1 MTFKRRIIANFV
13 LKFFG
18 RRPRDVETKNSMK
31 QLNPIPLLTCLL
43 MLAVGLFYGLLYP
56 YHLHYYE
63 QMQMFQFSSQYFWE
77 TVLVPGGVAD
87 YVGRFLTQFFHITWA
102 GATIMALL
110 YGMVYL
116 TSWLALQDGLT
127 GQNKRF
133 WPIVLLLPIRYLW
146 INGCDENAM
155 PALWIALAISLLAV
169 FAIKKIGNNTLR
181 RIVAL
186 LSFIVLYAAVG
197 PLSFVMIALMA
208 LHELRQG
215 DSLRWGWAVAFVVIA
230 LTLPQVAH
238 RMVNW
243 PLENL
248 YKGIHYFRFTQVQ
261 LPYIWVAAGLVV
273 VIDLLS
279 HLAER
284 FTKGREM
291 ANRFVLF
298 SGTFAIIVVL
308 IYLGV
313 RQHYR
318 PNNEVMM
325 MYDDMVLNE
334 RWDDILSAAE
344 KRTPKHPACVQCIN
358 LAMAMK
364 GRMGDLLFRVPQSDA
379 GALLPEFTI
388 NFSRPLTAGQ
398 IYLNLGWTNTAQR
411 FVYEAQESIPDYEK
425 SARCYKLLAQTH
437 LARGERALAKKYLKK
452 LQKTLFYADWAN
464 ETMALANNPDPKA
477 LAQHPFY
484 GQLMRGAVKD
494 DYFFSPDMMAM
505 LGNYCTTTP
514 HNHIATQYLLALALV
529 ERDLD
534 TFVAC
539 FNLDQYLNGKERI
552 PEYYQQALA
561 LEWTRKHQTLEGIPY
576 NIDERVLDA
585 MDQFVTDYNNQM
597 PREQLER
604 KYFFTYWYYY
614 MTGEKP
620 AQKSQTYESAAQS

>member
-1 MTFKRRIIANFV
+1 MRLSNLV
-13 LKFFG
+13 
-18 RRPRDVETKNSMK
+18 PW
-31 QLNPIPLLTCLL
+31 LTCLL
-43 MLAVGLFYGLLYP
+43 MVAVGLFYGLLYP

-77 TVLVPGGVAD
+77 TVLVPGGLAD
-87 YVGRFLTQFFHITWA
+87 YLGRFLTQFFHITWA
-102 GATIMALL
+102 GALIMALL
-110 YGMVYL
+110 YGIVYL
-116 TSWLALQDGLT
+116 TSWLAVRNGLS
-127 GQNKRF
+127 GQNRLF
-133 WPIVLLLPIRYLW
+133 WAILLLLPIRFLW

-155 PALWIALAISLLAV
+155 PALWIAFATSLLAV
-169 FAIKKIGNNTLR
+169 YVLKKIGNDTLR

-186 LSFIVLYAAVG
+186 LAFIVMYAAVG
-197 PLSFVMIALMA
+197 PLSVVLMALMA
-208 LHELRQG
+208 LHELRRDDG
-215 DSLRWGWAVAFVVIA
+215 LRWVWALVFVGVAII
-230 LTLPQVAH
+230 LPQVAH
-238 RMVNW
+238 RIVNW

-261 LPYIWVAAGLVV
+261 LPYIWVAAGLIVI
-273 VIDLLS
+273 IDLLS

-284 FTKGREM
+284 FLKGKEVVNSYVLGLGTLALM
-291 ANRFVLF
+291 VLLIFV
-298 SGTFAIIVVL
+298 
-308 IYLGV
+308 GV
-313 RQHYR
+313 KRHYR
-318 PNNEVMM
+318 PNNEVML

-334 RWDDILSAAE
+334 RWDDILDAAK

-364 GRMGDLLFRVPQSDA
+364 GRMGDLLFRVPQSDS
-379 GALLPEFTI
+379 GALLPEFSI

-411 FVYEAQESIPDYEK
+411 FVYEAQESIPDTEK

-452 LQKTLFYADWAN
+452 LQKTLFYDDWAN

-484 GQLMRGAVKD
+484 GQLMRGAVKE

-514 HNHIATQYLLALALV
+514 HNHIATQYLLGLALV
-529 ERDLD
+529 ERDLE

-604 KYFFTYWYYY
+604 KYFFTYWFYY

-620 AQKSQTYESAAQS
+620 TKSQTYESAPQS

>member
-1 MTFKRRIIANFV
+1 MPW
-13 LKFFG
+13 L
-18 RRPRDVETKNSMK
+18 
-31 QLNPIPLLTCLL
+31 LCLLLTV
-43 MLAVGLFYGLLYP
+43 AVGLFYGLLYP

-63 QMQMFQFSSQYFWE
+63 KMQMFQFSSQYFWE
-77 TVLVPGGVAD
+77 TVPVPGGLAD
-87 YVGRFLTQFFHITWA
+87 YVGHFLTQFYHITWA
-102 GATIMALL
+102 GALIMALL
-110 YGMVYL
+110 CGLVYL
-116 TSWLALQDGLT
+116 TGWLALRDGLT
-127 GQNKRF
+127 GQNRLL
-133 WPIVLLLPIRYLW
+133 WLILLLLPIRFLW

-155 PALWIALAISLLAV
+155 PALWIALAASLSAV
-169 FAIKKIGNNTLR
+169 CVVKRIGNDTMR

-186 LSFIVLYAAVG
+186 PAFVLLYAAMG
-197 PLSFVMIALMA
+197 PLSFVMIALLA
-208 LHELRQG
+208 LHELRQA
-215 DSLRWGWAVAFVVIA
+215 DSLRWVWAVIFVVVA
-230 LTLPQVAH
+230 LALPQVAH

-273 VIDLLS
+273 IIDGLS

-284 FTKGREM
+284 WLKGREVM
-291 ANRFVLF
+291 NGYLLGTV
-298 SGTFAIIVVL
+298 TFALMAVL
-308 IYLGV
+308 IFMGV
-313 RQHYR
+313 RRNYR
-318 PNNEVMM
+318 PNQEVMM
-325 MYDDMVLNE
+325 MYDDMVLNQ
-334 RWDDILSAAE
+334 RWDDILDAAWQ
-344 KRTPKHPACVQCIN
+344 RTPKHPACVQCIN

-364 GRMGDLLFRVPQSDA
+364 GRMGDLLFRVPQSDS
-379 GALLPEFTI
+379 GALLPEFSI

-398 IYLNLGWTNTAQR
+398 IYLALGWTNTAQR

-464 ETMALANNPDPKA
+464 ETMALADNPDPKA

-484 GQLMRGAVKD
+484 GQLMRGAVRD
-494 DYFFSPDMMAM
+494 DYFFSPDMLAM

-514 HNHIATQYLLALALV
+514 HNHVATQYLLALALV
-529 ERDLD
+529 ERDLE

-576 NIDERVLDA
+576 DIDQRVLDA
-585 MDQFVTDYNNQM
+585 MDQFVTDYNRQM

-620 AQKSQTYESAAQS
+620 ADKAQTYESVPQS

>member
-1 MTFKRRIIANFV
+1 MRLSNLV
-13 LKFFG
+13 
-18 RRPRDVETKNSMK
+18 PW
-31 QLNPIPLLTCLL
+31 LTCLL
-43 MLAVGLFYGLLYP
+43 MVAVGLFYGLLYP

-77 TVLVPGGVAD
+77 TVLVPGGLAD
-87 YVGRFLTQFFHITWA
+87 YLGRFLTQFFHITWA
-102 GATIMALL
+102 GALIMALL
-110 YGMVYL
+110 YGIVYL
-116 TSWLALQDGLT
+116 TSWLAVRNGLS
-127 GQNKRF
+127 GQNRLF
-133 WPIVLLLPIRYLW
+133 WTILLLLPIRFLW

-155 PALWIALAISLLAV
+155 PALWIAFASSLLAV
-169 FAIKKIGNNTLR
+169 YVLKKIGNDTLR
-181 RIVAL
+181 RGVAL
-186 LSFIVLYAAVG
+186 LAFIVLYAVVG
-197 PLSFVMIALMA
+197 PLSVVLMALMA
-208 LHELRQG
+208 LYELRRDDG
-215 DSLRWGWAVAFVVIA
+215 LRWVWALVFVGVAVI
-230 LTLPQVAH
+230 LPQVAH
-238 RMVNW
+238 RIVNW
-243 PLENL
+243 PLEKL

-261 LPYIWVAAGLVV
+261 LPYIWVAAGLIVI
-273 VIDLLS
+273 IDLLS

-284 FTKGREM
+284 FLKGKEVVNSYVLGLGTLALM
-291 ANRFVLF
+291 ALLIFV
-298 SGTFAIIVVL
+298 
-308 IYLGV
+308 GV
-313 RQHYR
+313 KRHYR
-318 PNNEVMM
+318 PNNEVML

-334 RWDDILSAAE
+334 RWDDILDAAK

-364 GRMGDLLFRVPQSDA
+364 GRMGDLLFRVPQSDS
-379 GALLPEFTI
+379 GALLPEFSI

-411 FVYEAQESIPDYEK
+411 FVYEAQESIPDTEK

-452 LQKTLFYADWAN
+452 LQKTLFYDDWAN
-464 ETMALANNPDPKA
+464 ETMALANNPDPKT

-484 GQLMRGAVKD
+484 GQLMRGAVKE

-514 HNHIATQYLLALALV
+514 HNHIATQYLLGLALV
-529 ERDLD
+529 ERDLE

-604 KYFFTYWYYY
+604 KYFFTYWFYY

-620 AQKSQTYESAAQS
+620 TKSQTYESAPQS

>member
-1 MTFKRRIIANFV
+1 MRLSNLV
-13 LKFFG
+13 
-18 RRPRDVETKNSMK
+18 PW
-31 QLNPIPLLTCLL
+31 LTCLL
-43 MLAVGLFYGLLYP
+43 MVAVGLFYGLLYP

-77 TVLVPGGVAD
+77 TVLVPGGLAD
-87 YVGRFLTQFFHITWA
+87 YLGRFLTQFFHITWA
-102 GATIMALL
+102 GALIMALL
-110 YGMVYL
+110 YGIVYL
-116 TSWLALQDGLT
+116 TSWLAVRNGLS
-127 GQNKRF
+127 GQNRLF
-133 WPIVLLLPIRYLW
+133 WAILLLLPIRFLW

-155 PALWIALAISLLAV
+155 PALWIAFASSLLAV
-169 FAIKKIGNNTLR
+169 YVLKKIGSDTLR

-186 LSFIVLYAAVG
+186 LAFIVLYAVVG
-197 PLSFVMIALMA
+197 PLSVMLMALMA
-208 LHELRQG
+208 LHELRRDDG
-215 DSLRWGWAVAFVVIA
+215 LRWVWALVFVGVTII
-230 LTLPQVAH
+230 LPQVAH
-238 RMVNW
+238 RIVNW

-261 LPYIWVAAGLVV
+261 LPYIWVAAGLIV

-284 FTKGREM
+284 FLKGKEVVNSYVLGLGTLALM
-291 ANRFVLF
+291 ALLIFV
-298 SGTFAIIVVL
+298 
-308 IYLGV
+308 GV
-313 RQHYR
+313 KRHYR
-318 PNNEVMM
+318 PNNEVML

-334 RWDDILSAAE
+334 RWDDILDAAQ

-364 GRMGDLLFRVPQSDA
+364 GRMGDLLFRVPQSDS
-379 GALLPEFTI
+379 GALLPEFSI

-411 FVYEAQESIPDYEK
+411 FVYEAQESIPDTEK

-452 LQKTLFYADWAN
+452 LQKTLFYDDWAN
-464 ETMALANNPDPKA
+464 ETMALADNPDPKA

-484 GQLMRGAVKD
+484 GQLMRGAVKE

-514 HNHIATQYLLALALV
+514 HNHIATQYLLGLALV
-529 ERDLD
+529 ERDLE

-604 KYFFTYWYYY
+604 KYFFTYWFYY

-620 AQKSQTYESAAQS
+620 TKSQTYESAPQS

>member
-1 MTFKRRIIANFV
+1 MRLSNLV
-13 LKFFG
+13 
-18 RRPRDVETKNSMK
+18 PW
-31 QLNPIPLLTCLL
+31 LTCLL
-43 MLAVGLFYGLLYP
+43 MVAVGLFYGLLYP

-77 TVLVPGGVAD
+77 TVLVPGGLAD
-87 YVGRFLTQFFHITWA
+87 YLGRFLTQFFHITWA
-102 GATIMALL
+102 GALIMALL
-110 YGMVYL
+110 YGIVYL
-116 TSWLALQDGLT
+116 TSWLAVRNGLS
-127 GQNKRF
+127 GQNRLF
-133 WPIVLLLPIRYLW
+133 WTILLLLPIRFLW

-155 PALWIALAISLLAV
+155 PALWIAFASSLLAV
-169 FAIKKIGNNTLR
+169 YVLKKIGNDTLR
-181 RIVAL
+181 RGVAL
-186 LSFIVLYAAVG
+186 LAFIVLYAVVG
-197 PLSFVMIALMA
+197 PLSVVLMALMA
-208 LHELRQG
+208 LYELRRDDG
-215 DSLRWGWAVAFVVIA
+215 LRWVWALVFVGVAVI
-230 LTLPQVAH
+230 LPQVAH
-238 RMVNW
+238 RIVNW

-261 LPYIWVAAGLVV
+261 LPYIWVAAGLIVI
-273 VIDLLS
+273 IDLLS

-284 FTKGREM
+284 FLKGKEVVNSYVLGLGTLALM
-291 ANRFVLF
+291 ALLIFV
-298 SGTFAIIVVL
+298 
-308 IYLGV
+308 GV
-313 RQHYR
+313 KRHYR
-318 PNNEVMM
+318 PNNEVML

-334 RWDDILSAAE
+334 RWDDILDAAK

-364 GRMGDLLFRVPQSDA
+364 GRMGDLLFRVPQSDS
-379 GALLPEFTI
+379 GALLPEFSI

-411 FVYEAQESIPDYEK
+411 FVYEAQESIPDTEK

-452 LQKTLFYADWAN
+452 LQKTLFYDDWAN

-484 GQLMRGAVKD
+484 GQLMRGAVKE

-514 HNHIATQYLLALALV
+514 HNHIATQYLLGLALV
-529 ERDLD
+529 ERDLE

-604 KYFFTYWYYY
+604 KYFFTYWFYY

-620 AQKSQTYESAAQS
+620 TKSQTYESAPQS

>member
-1 MTFKRRIIANFV
+1 MV
-13 LKFFG
+13 
-18 RRPRDVETKNSMK
+18 
-31 QLNPIPLLTCLL
+31 
-43 MLAVGLFYGLLYP
+43 AVGLFYGLLYP

-77 TVLVPGGVAD
+77 TVLVPGGLAD
-87 YVGRFLTQFFHITWA
+87 YLGRFLTQFFHITWA
-102 GATIMALL
+102 GALIMALL
-110 YGMVYL
+110 YGIVYL
-116 TSWLALQDGLT
+116 TSWLAVRNGLS
-127 GQNKRF
+127 GQNRLF
-133 WPIVLLLPIRYLW
+133 WTILLLLPIRFLW

-155 PALWIALAISLLAV
+155 PALWIAFASSLLAV
-169 FAIKKIGNNTLR
+169 YVLKKIGNDTLR
-181 RIVAL
+181 RGVAL
-186 LSFIVLYAAVG
+186 LAFIVLYAVVG
-197 PLSFVMIALMA
+197 PLSVVLMALMA
-208 LHELRQG
+208 LYELRRDDG
-215 DSLRWGWAVAFVVIA
+215 LRWVWALVFVGVAVI
-230 LTLPQVAH
+230 LPQVAH
-238 RMVNW
+238 RIVNW

-261 LPYIWVAAGLVV
+261 LPYIWVAAGLIVI
-273 VIDLLS
+273 IDLLS

-284 FTKGREM
+284 FLKGKEVVNSYVLGLGTLALM
-291 ANRFVLF
+291 ALLIFV
-298 SGTFAIIVVL
+298 
-308 IYLGV
+308 GV
-313 RQHYR
+313 KRHYR
-318 PNNEVMM
+318 PNNEVML

-334 RWDDILSAAE
+334 RWDDILDAAK

-364 GRMGDLLFRVPQSDA
+364 GRMGDLLFRVPQSDS
-379 GALLPEFTI
+379 GALLPEFSI

-411 FVYEAQESIPDYEK
+411 FVYEAQESIPDTEK

-452 LQKTLFYADWAN
+452 LQKTLFYDDWAN
-464 ETMALANNPDPKA
+464 ETMALANNPDPKT

-484 GQLMRGAVKD
+484 GQLMRGAVKE

-514 HNHIATQYLLALALV
+514 HNHIATQYLLGLALV
-529 ERDLD
+529 ERDLE

-585 MDQFVTDYNNQM
+585 MDQFVNDYNNQM

-604 KYFFTYWYYY
+604 KYFFTYWFYY

-620 AQKSQTYESAAQS
+620 TKSQTYESAPQS

>member
-1 MTFKRRIIANFV
+1 MRLSNLV
-13 LKFFG
+13 
-18 RRPRDVETKNSMK
+18 PW
-31 QLNPIPLLTCLL
+31 LTCLL
-43 MLAVGLFYGLLYP
+43 MVAVGLFYGLLYP

-77 TVLVPGGVAD
+77 TVLVPGGLAD
-87 YVGRFLTQFFHITWA
+87 YLGRFLTQFFHITWA
-102 GATIMALL
+102 GALIMALL
-110 YGMVYL
+110 YGIVYL
-116 TSWLALQDGLT
+116 TSWLAVRNGLS
-127 GQNKRF
+127 GQNRLF
-133 WPIVLLLPIRYLW
+133 WTILLLLPIRFLW

-155 PALWIALAISLLAV
+155 PALWIAFASSLLAV
-169 FAIKKIGNNTLR
+169 YVLKKIGNDTLR
-181 RIVAL
+181 RGVAL
-186 LSFIVLYAAVG
+186 LAFIVLYAVVG
-197 PLSFVMIALMA
+197 PLSVVLMALMA
-208 LHELRQG
+208 LYELRRDDG
-215 DSLRWGWAVAFVVIA
+215 LRWVWALVFVGVAVI
-230 LTLPQVAH
+230 LPQVAH
-238 RMVNW
+238 RIVNW

-261 LPYIWVAAGLVV
+261 LPYIWVAAGLIVI
-273 VIDLLS
+273 IDLLS

-284 FTKGREM
+284 FLKGKEVVNSYVLGLGTLALM
-291 ANRFVLF
+291 ALLIFV
-298 SGTFAIIVVL
+298 
-308 IYLGV
+308 GV
-313 RQHYR
+313 KRHYR
-318 PNNEVMM
+318 PNNEVML

-334 RWDDILSAAE
+334 RWDDILDAAK

-364 GRMGDLLFRVPQSDA
+364 GKMGDLLFRVPQSDS
-379 GALLPEFTI
+379 GALLPEFSI

-411 FVYEAQESIPDYEK
+411 FVYEAQESIPDTEK

-452 LQKTLFYADWAN
+452 LQKTLFYDDWAN

-484 GQLMRGAVKD
+484 GQLMRGAVKE

-514 HNHIATQYLLALALV
+514 HNHIATQYLLGLALV
-529 ERDLD
+529 ERDLE

-604 KYFFTYWYYY
+604 KYFFTYWFYY

-620 AQKSQTYESAAQS
+620 TKSQTYESAPQS

>member
-1 MTFKRRIIANFV
+1 
-13 LKFFG
+13 
-18 RRPRDVETKNSMK
+18 MK
-31 QLNPIPLLTCLL
+31 QLNPIPWFTCLL

-87 YVGRFLTQFFHITWA
+87 YLGRFLTQFFHITWA
-102 GATIMALL
+102 GAVIMALL

-116 TSWLALQDGLT
+116 TSWYASQDGLT
-127 GQNKRF
+127 GQNRWF
-133 WPIVLLLPIRYLW
+133 WAILFLLPIRYLW

-155 PALWIALAISLLAV
+155 PALWIAFAISLLAV
-169 FAIKKIGNNTLR
+169 FFIKKIGNDTLR

-186 LSFIVLYAAVG
+186 LAFIVLYAAVG

-208 LHELRQG
+208 LHELRQNDG
-215 DSLRWGWAVAFVVIA
+215 LRWLWAIVFVMVA

-261 LPYIWVAAGLVV
+261 LPYIWVAAGLIVV
-273 VIDLLS
+273 MDLLS
-279 HLAER
+279 HLAESYL
-284 FTKGREM
+284 KGRVL
-291 ANRFVLF
+291 ANKYLLF
-298 SGTFAIIVVL
+298 PGTLAIIALL
-308 IYLGV
+308 IMLGV
-313 RQHYR
+313 KQHYR

-334 RWDDILSAAE
+334 RWDDILEAAK

-364 GRMGDLLFRVPQSDA
+364 GRMGDLLFRVPQSDS
-379 GALLPEFTI
+379 GALLPEFSI

-398 IYLNLGWTNTAQR
+398 IYLNVGWVNTAQR
-411 FVYEAQESIPDYEK
+411 FVYEAQESIPDTEK

-452 LQKTLFYADWAN
+452 LQKTLFYDDWAN

-484 GQLMRGAVKD
+484 GQLMRGAVKE

-514 HNHIATQYLLALALV
+514 HNHIATQYLLGLALV
-529 ERDLD
+529 ERDLE

-561 LEWTRKHQTLEGIPY
+561 LEWTRKHQTFEGIPY

-620 AQKSQTYESAAQS
+620 TKNSQTYESAPQS

>member
-1 MTFKRRIIANFV
+1 MV
-13 LKFFG
+13 
-18 RRPRDVETKNSMK
+18 
-31 QLNPIPLLTCLL
+31 
-43 MLAVGLFYGLLYP
+43 AVGLFYGLLYP

-77 TVLVPGGVAD
+77 TVLVPGGLAD
-87 YVGRFLTQFFHITWA
+87 YLGRFLTQFFHITWA
-102 GATIMALL
+102 GALIMALL
-110 YGMVYL
+110 YGIVYL
-116 TSWLALQDGLT
+116 TSWLAVRNGLS
-127 GQNKRF
+127 GQNRLF
-133 WPIVLLLPIRYLW
+133 WTILLLLPIRFLW

-155 PALWIALAISLLAV
+155 PALWIAFASSLLAV
-169 FAIKKIGNNTLR
+169 YVLKKIGNDTLR
-181 RIVAL
+181 RGVAL
-186 LSFIVLYAAVG
+186 LAFIVLYAVVG
-197 PLSFVMIALMA
+197 PLSVVLMALMA
-208 LHELRQG
+208 LYELRRDDG
-215 DSLRWGWAVAFVVIA
+215 LRWVWALVFVGVAVI
-230 LTLPQVAH
+230 LPQVAH
-238 RMVNW
+238 RIVNW

-261 LPYIWVAAGLVV
+261 LPYIWVAAGLIV

-284 FTKGREM
+284 FLKGKEVVNSYVLGLGTLALM
-291 ANRFVLF
+291 ALLIFV
-298 SGTFAIIVVL
+298 
-308 IYLGV
+308 GV
-313 RQHYR
+313 KRHYR
-318 PNNEVMM
+318 PNNEVML

-334 RWDDILSAAE
+334 RWDDILDAAK

-364 GRMGDLLFRVPQSDA
+364 GKMGDLLFRVPQSDS
-379 GALLPEFTI
+379 GALLPEFSI

-411 FVYEAQESIPDYEK
+411 FVYEAQESIPDTEK

-452 LQKTLFYADWAN
+452 LQKTLFYDDWAN
-464 ETMALANNPDPKA
+464 ETMALANNPDPKT

-484 GQLMRGAVKD
+484 GQLMRGAVKE

-514 HNHIATQYLLALALV
+514 HNHIATQYLLGLALV
-529 ERDLD
+529 ERDLE

-585 MDQFVTDYNNQM
+585 MDQFVNDYNNQM

-604 KYFFTYWYYY
+604 KYFFTYWFYY

-620 AQKSQTYESAAQS
+620 TKSQTYESAPQS

>member
-1 MTFKRRIIANFV
+1 MRLSNLV
-13 LKFFG
+13 
-18 RRPRDVETKNSMK
+18 PW
-31 QLNPIPLLTCLL
+31 LTCLL
-43 MLAVGLFYGLLYP
+43 MVAVGLFYGLLYP

-77 TVLVPGGVAD
+77 TVLVPGGLAD
-87 YVGRFLTQFFHITWA
+87 YLGRFLTQFFHITWA
-102 GATIMALL
+102 GALIMALL
-110 YGMVYL
+110 YGIVYL
-116 TSWLALQDGLT
+116 TSWLAVRNGLS
-127 GQNKRF
+127 GQNRLF
-133 WPIVLLLPIRYLW
+133 WTILLLLPIRFLW

-155 PALWIALAISLLAV
+155 PALWIAFASSLLAV
-169 FAIKKIGNNTLR
+169 YVLKKIGNDTLR
-181 RIVAL
+181 RGVAL
-186 LSFIVLYAAVG
+186 LAFIVLYAVVG
-197 PLSFVMIALMA
+197 PLSVVLMALMA
-208 LHELRQG
+208 LYELRRDDG
-215 DSLRWGWAVAFVVIA
+215 LRWVWALVFVGVAIIM
-230 LTLPQVAH
+230 PQVAH
-238 RMVNW
+238 RIVNW

-261 LPYIWVAAGLVV
+261 LPYIWVAAGLIVI
-273 VIDLLS
+273 IDLLS

-284 FTKGREM
+284 FLKGKEVVNSYVLGLGTLALM
-291 ANRFVLF
+291 ALLIFV
-298 SGTFAIIVVL
+298 
-308 IYLGV
+308 GV
-313 RQHYR
+313 KRHYR
-318 PNNEVMM
+318 PNNEVML

-334 RWDDILSAAE
+334 RWDDILDAAK

-364 GRMGDLLFRVPQSDA
+364 GRMGDLLFRVPQSDS
-379 GALLPEFTI
+379 GALLPEFSI

-411 FVYEAQESIPDYEK
+411 FVYEAQESIPDTEK

-452 LQKTLFYADWAN
+452 LQKTLFYDDWAN
-464 ETMALANNPDPKA
+464 ETMALANNPDPKT

-484 GQLMRGAVKD
+484 GQLMRGAVKE

-514 HNHIATQYLLALALV
+514 HNHIATQYLLGLALV
-529 ERDLD
+529 ERDLE

-604 KYFFTYWYYY
+604 KYFFTYWFYY

-620 AQKSQTYESAAQS
+620 TKSQTYESAPQS